1 MNKTPLTVA
10 KQRFETKEK
19 LVAAIQKLATPEL
32 WVDRLN
38 DDKGLSRVSNAKL
51 LRLHDALE
59 SAKAQFGS
67 RAKLIDAIL
76 DLQKRGKDAGLKSRL
91 EGYPVPRLL
100 DLHKTATRRAR
111 GSDAA
116 AAGGEAKPKVRAAKK
131 APAKPAAA
139 KGAPAKKG
147 CRQGAR
153 QEGGCQEDGEEVG
166 QEGHQEEV
174 TTRLSR

>member
-1 MNKTPLTVA
+1 MNKTPLTVT

-59 SAKAQFGS
+59 SAKAQFGT

-76 DLQKRGKDAGLKSRL
+76 ELQKRTKDAGFKSKL
-91 EGYPVPRLL
+91 EAYPVPRLL
-100 DLHKTATRRAR
+100 DLHRSASRRAR
-111 GSDAA
+111 VRDPK
-116 AAGGEAKPKVRAAKK
+116 AKAAAKK
-131 APAKPAAA
+131 AAAKPAAQA
-139 KGAPAKKG
+139 KPAAGAKKAAKAPAKK
-147 CRQGAR
+147 
-153 QEGGCQEDGEEVG
+153 
-166 QEGHQEEV
+166 
-174 TTRLSR
+174 TTAKKAAKKTSKKK